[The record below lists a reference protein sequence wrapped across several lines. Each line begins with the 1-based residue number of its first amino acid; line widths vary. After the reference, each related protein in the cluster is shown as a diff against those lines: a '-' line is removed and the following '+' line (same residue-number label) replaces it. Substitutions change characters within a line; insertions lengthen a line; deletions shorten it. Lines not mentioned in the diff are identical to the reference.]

1 MGAKHVPSQ
10 IKVWEIN
17 GEKIVPGNNVTF
29 SDSHKEDELEGWIV
43 QNPDLLGERLLIVA
57 RQLIVPDVGRLDL
70 LGIDAN
76 GQLVIIELKRSL
88 LPREAVAQGLDYA
101 SWLNAAT
108 EEEILAKANQYLQ
121 EQSKDPD
128 RTLADAFEETF
139 GKKLPDWVCQN
150 HRVLLLAAGLDA
162 SAERIVNYLAQKQI
176 GINAIFFNYAELSDK
191 KQVLV
196 RSVLVPESVNPP
208 KIGGEPVVTESAV
221 LAIAKN
227 TKTLELVNICRGMR
241 DVWEEQVTSTAK
253 GSCRYWAGGRMI
265 YGINVSGQLADAPEG
280 QLDIW
285 VRTEK
290 LAEVSG
296 VPEKTIKQRLSTHFS
311 PFAAGRMD
319 FVIRIKNVKEAETLV
334 AQLREFATQQNKT
347 SSVAAK

>member
-1 MGAKHVPSQ
+1 LPSQ

-17 GEKIVPGNNVTF
+17 NGKIVPCNNVTF
-29 SDSHKEDELEGWIV
+29 SDSHEEDELEEWIA
-43 QNPDLLGERLLIVA
+43 QNPELLGEKLLIIA

-76 GQLVIIELKRSL
+76 GQLVIVELKRSL

-108 EEEILAKANQYLQ
+108 EEEILVTANQYLQ
-121 EQSKDPD
+121 EQSKDSE

-176 GINAIFFNYAELSDK
+176 GINAIFFNYVELSGK
-191 KQVLV
+191 RQVLV

-208 KIGGEPVVTESAV
+208 KIGGEPVVTESAL
-221 LAIAKN
+221 LALAKD
-227 TKTLELVNICRGMR
+227 TKTVELMNVCRGMR
-241 DVWEEQVTSTAK
+241 DVWEEQLTNTAK
-253 GSCRYWAGGRMI
+253 GSFRYWAERRMV
-265 YGINVSGQLADAPEG
+265 YGVNVSGQLANAPEG

-285 VRTEK
+285 VRTDK

-296 VPEKTIKQRLSTHFS
+296 VPEKTIKQRFSTHFS

-319 FVIRIKNVKEAETLV
+319 FVIRIKDIKEAETLV
-334 AQLREFATQQNKT
+334 SQLREFATQQHKKSN
-347 SSVAAK
+347 VAAK